1 MPGFFAPGIHKET
14 TMSDIHYH
22 KEHDLGLEKARQLAK
37 DWIDDT
43 ARKMGLDCK
52 HTEGAEQDTITFERM
67 GVTGLMT
74 VTGTS
79 FDLNVKL
86 GMMMAAFKPIV
97 EAEIAKNLSR
107 IIDKASGGSNKA

>member
-1 MPGFFAPGIHKET
+1 
-14 TMSDIHYH
+14 MSDINFQKSH
-22 KEHDLGLEKARQLAK
+22 ELGLEKARELAK
-37 DWIDDT
+37 EWMQG
-43 ARKMGLDCK
+43 AAKQLGLDCK

-97 EAEIAKNLSR
+97 EAEIAKNLGR
-107 IIDKASGGSNKA
+107 IIEKASGKA

>member
-1 MPGFFAPGIHKET
+1 
-14 TMSDIHYH
+14 
-22 KEHDLGLEKARQLAK
+22 
-37 DWIDDT
+37 
-43 ARKMGLDCK
+43 
-52 HTEGAEQDTITFERM
+52 
-67 GVTGLMT
+67 MT